1 MTTKEL
7 YEQAVHQY
15 CEQFCDLMW
24 EDSTVYDIDDWV
36 SGDIGGIICIADYW
50 FNFSTI
56 KEVVDKRIDRDTV
69 FEWYNYSLNGG
80 NINLHNYWKGVRDDQ
95 NHIPDFRKKVDKK
108 KEFEAKLDEI
118 MAKIYEQ
125 DSWIIPEYKQ
135 IKMFIYTKLAPRDW
149 SKKDKQIVNSA
160 DTIDDLESI

>member
-36 SGDIGGIICIADYW
+36 SNDVGGIICMSDYW
-50 FNFSTI
+50 FNFATI
-56 KEVVDKRIDRDTV
+56 KEVVDKKIDRDTV
-69 FEWYNYSLNGG
+69 FEWYDYSLSGG
-80 NINLHNYWKGVRDDQ
+80 NINLHNYWKGVRDD
-95 NHIPDFRKKVDKK
+95 HIPAVEKKVDKK

-125 DSWIIPEYKQ
+125 DSWVPEDYEM
-135 IKMFIYTKLAPRDW
+135 IRMFIYARLAPRDY
-149 SKKDKQIVNSA
+149 SKKDNRVPDPSK
-160 DTIDDLESI
+160 TIDDLESI